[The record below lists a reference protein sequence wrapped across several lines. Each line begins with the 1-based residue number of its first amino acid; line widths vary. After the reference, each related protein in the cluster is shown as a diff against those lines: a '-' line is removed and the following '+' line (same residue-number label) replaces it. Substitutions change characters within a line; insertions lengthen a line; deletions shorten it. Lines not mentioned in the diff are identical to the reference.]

1 MTTETGP
8 MSAEEV
14 SLVQL
19 VTPLIRRR
27 KLLLGLPLS
36 LAIVAVLISLILPRV
51 YTSKTTLTPVAS
63 SSIGGLSGGTL
74 ASLAGLAGLAG
85 ISSAGS
91 GALSP
96 DFIADVL
103 KSREVLTA
111 TLESPFRAGPGEKER
126 PLLDIL
132 EVRGRTS
139 AERISKGVRTFD
151 KAVTTKVDH
160 STGIVTLNVMARSP
174 ELSAD
179 IANRMLVI
187 LNDFNLERRQSQ
199 SREQARFTK
208 ERLTQAEAELRQA
221 EAAQLRFLQAN
232 REYRGAPLLEFES
245 SRLQRAVELKQ
256 EVYVSLAKSYDEARI
271 SEVRDTPVITIIDSA
286 VAPDRPSGPRP
297 VLNGV
302 IGFLLGG
309 VLALLLIFLLEQ
321 RTKAI
326 RSAPDSRTLRQA
338 WNVARGP
345 EVGAAG
351 RSQSPTG
358 T

>member
-1 MTTETGP
+1 MTAETGTTSP
-8 MSAEEV
+8 EEV

-19 VTPLIRRR
+19 VTPLIRRW
-27 KLLLGLPLS
+27 KLLLGVPVGL
-36 LAIVAVLISLILPRV
+36 AVLVALASLLLPPV

-111 TLESPFRAGPGEKER
+111 TLQSPFKAEPGEKER

-132 EVRGRTS
+132 GVQGHTD
-139 AERISKGVRTFD
+139 AERISKGVRKFD
-151 KAVTTKVDH
+151 KAVKTRVDH
-160 STGIVTLNVMARSP
+160 STGIVTLNVKAKSP

-187 LNDFNLERRQSQ
+187 LNDFNLKSRQSQ

-208 ERLTQAEAELRQA
+208 ERLTEAEADLRDA

-232 REYRGAPLLEFES
+232 REYRGAPLLEFQA
-245 SRLQRAVELKQ
+245 SRLQRAVDLRQ

-271 SEVRDTPVITIIDSA
+271 AEVRDTPVITIIDSA
-286 VAPDRPSGPRP
+286 VAPDKPSGPKP
-297 VLNGV
+297 LLNG
-302 IGFLLGG
+302 IIAFLAGG
-309 VLALLLIFLLEQ
+309 VLAFLLVFLLEQ
-321 RTKAI
+321 RAHAL
-326 RSAPDSRTLRQA
+326 RSAAPEYRELRQA
-338 WNVARGP
+338 WNVARGQ
-345 EVGAAG
+345 EV
-351 RSQSPTG
+351 
-358 T
+358 

>member
-1 MTTETGP
+1 
-8 MSAEEV
+8 V
-14 SLVQL
+14 
-19 VTPLIRRR
+19 
-27 KLLLGLPLS
+27 
-36 LAIVAVLISLILPRV
+36 VAALISLVLPPV

-63 SSIGGLSGGTL
+63 SSIGNLSGGTL

-111 TLESPFRAGPGEKER
+111 TLQSPFAEPGAKER

-132 EVRGRTS
+132 GVKGHTD
-139 AERISKGVRTFD
+139 AERISKGVRKFD
-151 KAVTTKVDH
+151 KAVRTRVDH
-160 STGIVTLNVMARSP
+160 STGIVTLNVKAKTP

-179 IANRMLVI
+179 IANRMLVV
-187 LNDFNLERRQSQ
+187 LNSFNLQRRQSQ

-208 ERLTQAEAELRQA
+208 ERMDSAEAELRAA

-245 SRLQRAVELKQ
+245 SRLQRTVDLKQ

-271 SEVRDTPVITIIDSA
+271 AEVRDTPVITVIDSA
-286 VAPDRPSGPRP
+286 VAPDRPSGPKP
-297 VLNGV
+297 VLNG
-302 IGFLLGG
+302 IIAFLAGG
-309 VLALLLIFLLEQ
+309 VLAFLLVFLLEQ
-321 RTKAI
+321 RAHAL
-326 RSAPDSRTLRQA
+326 RSAAPEYRDLRQA
-338 WNVARGP
+338 WNLARGQ
-345 EVGAAG
+345 EAGAAG